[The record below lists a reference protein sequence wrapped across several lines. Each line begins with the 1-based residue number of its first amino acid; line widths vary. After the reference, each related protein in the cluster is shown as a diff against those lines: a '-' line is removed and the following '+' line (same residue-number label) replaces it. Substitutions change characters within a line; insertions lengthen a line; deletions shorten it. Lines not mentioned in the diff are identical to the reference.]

1 MRELVSHCT
10 TIDETEPQRTAAL
23 LLSLLLVQNMWTNSV
38 SSHLRFQIAIPP
50 SLSPSTATAFNS
62 DALWFWT
69 LHAHWCG
76 VPSLAQSCP
85 LLPMTPALSLPTP

>member
-1 MRELVSHCT
+1 MAVLADAIISAVGAEHVDKIGEFT
-10 TIDETEPQRTAAL
+10 PP
-23 LLSLLLVQNMWTNSV
+23 LSDCD
-38 SSHLRFQIAIPP
+38 FPP